1 MPIEIREL
9 IIKTTIVDNGL
20 VNSSARQQALSKQDI
35 EKLKKEI
42 LELCLDK
49 LDDQRNKQKER

>member
-9 IIKTTIVDNGL
+9 IIKTTIVDKGL
-20 VNSSARQQALSKQDI
+20 VNPSGRSQAVSKQEM

-42 LELCLDK
+42 LEFCMDK
-49 LDDQRNKQKER
+49 LDDKLNKQKER

>member
-20 VNSSARQQALSKQDI
+20 VNSTNRSPLVSKQDI
-35 EKLKKEI
+35 EKLKKEVLQFCTDQI
-42 LELCLDK
+42 EDK
-49 LDDQRNKQKER
+49 LNKQKER

>member
-9 IIKTTIVDNGL
+9 IIKTTIVDKGP
-20 VNSSARQQALSKQDI
+20 VNPSGRSQAVSKQDL

-42 LELCLDK
+42 LEFCMDK
-49 LDDQRNKQKER
+49 LDDKLNKQKER

>member
-20 VNSSARQQALSKQDI
+20 VNSTNRSPLVSKQEI
-35 EKLKKEI
+35 EKLKKEVLQFCTDQI
-42 LELCLDK
+42 EDK
-49 LDDQRNKQKER
+49 LNKQKER

>member
-9 IIKTTIVDNGL
+9 VIKTTIVDNEVAGL
-20 VNSSARQQALSKQDI
+20 RNKSHSVSKKDL

-42 LELCLDK
+42 IELCIEKIEDK
-49 LDDQRNKQKER
+49 INKHKER